1 MTTFRSNSYDGRQL
15 RLEVWQ
21 DGGYLKWTL
30 YSEGGSTKLYTIC
43 NLSISI
49 AGTNVYSPGTVYWN
63 TEKFPAAKGSTGG
76 SVWVGHSASYREFY
90 VSFIGA
96 VYYNRSTQNG
106 GNVGV
111 SATISKP
118 SLSGISVSKISDKS
132 AYLSFNINSA
142 NNGTVSSSRIDLS
155 LTNFGTVV
163 KTINSKAGTISGLDP
178 NRTYYARGSAVNEA
192 GRSYTSVKSFKT
204 TFINPGAPGKP
215 SLSYDQPEPI
225 PRAKLTAS
233 WSAASNGST
242 AIAGYRVRLYKNGT
256 KVAEVD
262 TESST
267 ASYTFPKTLEEYGF
281 EPGDIAKVG
290 IYSYCKDWQGT
301 KFFNGGGASTA
312 IVYSNNLTI
321 VSDKYIW
328 VSINGQSFNK
338 HKMYVS
344 INGGSFQEVRKEKFK
359 VIK

>member
-1 MTTFRSNSYDGRQL
+1 MATFYSNNYGGRQL

-30 YSEGGSTKLYTIC
+30 YSEGGSSKYYDIY
-43 NLSISI
+43 NLAISI
-49 AGTNVYSPGTVYWN
+49 AGTNVYSPGTVGWS
-63 TEKFPAAKGSTGG
+63 TKKFPAAKGSTGG

-106 GNVGV
+106 GNVGM

-118 SLSGISVSKISDKS
+118 SLSGISVSSVSDKS

-142 NNGTVSSSRIDLS
+142 NNGTVSDSYIDLS
-155 LTNFGTVV
+155 LTNFCSVV
-163 KTINSKAGTISGLDP
+163 KSIGSRAGTISGLDP
-178 NRTYYARGSAVNEA
+178 NRTYYARGNAANQA
-192 GRSYTSVKSFKT
+192 GRSYTAVKSFKT
-204 TFINPGAPGKP
+204 SFINPGAPGKP
-215 SLSYDQPEPI
+215 SLTYDQPEPI

-256 KVAEVD
+256 EVVEVD
-262 TESST
+262 TESSI
-267 ASYTFPKTLEEYGF
+267 ASYIFPKTLEEYGF
-281 EPGDIAKVG
+281 EPGDIVKVG

-312 IVYSNNLTI
+312 IVYSNDLTI

>member
-1 MTTFRSNSYDGRQL
+1 MATFRSNSYDGRQL

-30 YSEGGSTKLYTIC
+30 YSEGGNTQFYTIS

-49 AGTNVYSPGTVYWN
+49 AGTNVYSPGTVSWS
-63 TEKFPAAKGSTGG
+63 TQRFPAANGSTGG

-111 SATISKP
+111 GATISKP
-118 SLSGISVSKISDKS
+118 SLSGLSVSSISDKS

-155 LTNFGTVV
+155 LTNFGSVV
-163 KTINSKAGTISGLDP
+163 KSISSRAGTISGLDP
-178 NRTYYARGSAVNEA
+178 NRTYYARGSAANQA

-204 TFINPGAPGKP
+204 TFVNPGAPGKP
-215 SLSYDQPEPI
+215 SLTYNQPEPI
-225 PRAKLTAS
+225 PRAKITGSWNAGTA
-233 WSAASNGST
+233 GST
-242 AIAGYRVRLYKNGT
+242 AVAGYRVRLYKNGAQ
-256 KVAEVD
+256 VEIVD
-262 TESST
+262 TDSANT
-267 ASYTFPKTLEEYGF
+267 SYTFPKTLEEYGF
-281 EPGDIAKVG
+281 EPGDVLAIG
-290 IYSYCKDWQGT
+290 IYAYSKDWQGT

-312 IVYSNNLTI
+312 IVMSDNLTI

-328 VSINGQSFNK
+328 VSVNGQSFNK

>member
-1 MTTFRSNSYDGRQL
+1 MATFYSNNYGGRQL

-30 YSEGGSTKLYTIC
+30 YSEGGSSNYYDIY

-49 AGTNVYSPGTVYWN
+49 AGTNVYSPGTVGWS
-63 TEKFPAAKGSTGG
+63 TKKFPAAKGSTGG

-111 SATISKP
+111 GATISKP
-118 SLSGISVSKISDKS
+118 SLSGLSVSNISDKS
-132 AYLSFNINSA
+132 AYLSFNINST
-142 NNGTVSSSRIDLS
+142 NNGTVSDSYIDVSLS
-155 LTNFGTVV
+155 NFGSVV
-163 KTINSKAGTISGLDP
+163 KSIGSRAGTISGLDP
-178 NRTYYARGSAVNEA
+178 NRTYYARGNAANQA
-192 GRSYTSVKSFKT
+192 GRSYTAVSSFKT

-215 SLSYDQPEPI
+215 SLTYDQPEPI
-225 PRAKLTAS
+225 PRAKITAS

-242 AIAGYRVRLYKNGT
+242 AVAGYRVRLYKNGT
-256 KVAEVD
+256 QVEVVD
-262 TESST
+262 TEST
-267 ASYTFPKTLEEYGF
+267 NTSYTFSKTLEQYGF
-281 EPGDIAKVG
+281 EPGDVLAIG
-290 IYSYCKDWQGT
+290 IYAYSKDWQGT

-312 IVYSNNLTI
+312 IVMSDNLTI

-328 VSINGQSFNK
+328 VSVNGQSFNK

>member
-1 MTTFRSNSYDGRQL
+1 MATFRSNSYEGRQL
-15 RLEVWQ
+15 RLVVRQ

-30 YSEGGSTKLYTIC
+30 YSEGGSSSNYTIC

-63 TEKFPAAKGSTGG
+63 TEKFPAAKGSKSGK
-76 SVWVGHSASYREFY
+76 VWVGHSASYREFY

-96 VYYNRSTQNG
+96 VYYDRSTQNG
-106 GNVGV
+106 GDVGV

-118 SLSGISVSKISDKS
+118 SLSGLSVSKISDKS

-155 LTNFGTVV
+155 LTNFGKVV
-163 KTINSKAGTISGLDP
+163 KTINSRTGTISGLDP
-178 NRTYYARGSAVNEA
+178 NRTYYARGSAANQA
-192 GRSYTSVKSFKT
+192 GRSYTRVKSFKT
-204 TFINPGAPGKP
+204 TFIDPGAPGKP

-225 PRAKLTAS
+225 PRAKITAS
-233 WSAASNGST
+233 WSAGTAGST
-242 AIAGYRVRLYKNGT
+242 AVAGYRVRLYKNGSN
-256 KVAEVD
+256 VESVD
-262 TESST
+262 TDST
-267 ASYTFPKTLEEYGF
+267 NTSYTFPKTLEEYGF
-281 EPGDIAKVG
+281 EPGDVLAIG
-290 IYSYCKDWQGT
+290 IYAYSKDWNGT

-312 IVYSNNLTI
+312 IVMSNNLTI

>member
-1 MTTFRSNSYDGRQL
+1 MATFRSNSYDGRQL

-30 YSEGGSTKLYTIC
+30 YSEGGNTQSYTIY

-49 AGTNVYSPGTVYWN
+49 AGTNVYSPGTVSWSTYR
-63 TEKFPAAKGSTGG
+63 FPAAKGSTGG

-132 AYLSFNINSA
+132 AYLSFNINNA

-155 LTNFGTVV
+155 LTNFGKVV
-163 KTINSKAGTISGLDP
+163 KSISSRAGTISGLDP
-178 NRTYYARGSAVNEA
+178 NRTYYARGNAANQA

-204 TFINPGAPGKP
+204 TFIDPGAPGKP
-215 SLSYDQPEPI
+215 SLTYDQPEPI

-233 WSAASNGST
+233 WGAASNGST
-242 AIAGYRVRLYKNGT
+242 AVAGYRVRLYKNGT
-256 KVAEVD
+256 QVEVVD
-262 TESST
+262 TDSANT
-267 ASYTFPKTLEEYGF
+267 SYTFPKTLEEYGF
-281 EPGDIAKVG
+281 EPGDVLAIG
-290 IYSYCKDWQGT
+290 IYAYSKDWQGS

-312 IVYSNNLTI
+312 IVMSDNLTI

-328 VSINGQSFNK
+328 VSVNGQSFNK

-359 VIK
+359 VI

>member
-1 MTTFRSNSYDGRQL
+1 MATFKSNNYGGRQL

-30 YSEGGSTKLYTIC
+30 YSEGGSSTYYTIY

-49 AGTNVYSPGTVYWN
+49 AGTDVYSPGTVGWT

-111 SATISKP
+111 GATISKP
-118 SLSGISVSKISDKS
+118 SLSGLSVSNISDKS

-142 NNGTVSSSRIDLS
+142 NNGTVSDSYIDLS
-155 LTNFGTVV
+155 LTNFGSVV
-163 KTINSKAGTISGLDP
+163 KSISSRAGTISGLDP
-178 NRTYYARGSAVNEA
+178 NRTYYARGNAANQA

-204 TFINPGAPGKP
+204 TFVNPGAPGKP
-215 SLSYDQPEPI
+215 SLSYNQPEPI
-225 PRAKLTAS
+225 PRAKITAS
-233 WSAASNGST
+233 WSAGTAGST
-242 AIAGYRVRLYKNGT
+242 AVAGYRVRLYKNGNNI
-256 KVAEVD
+256 ESVD
-262 TESST
+262 TDST
-267 ASYTFPKTLEEYGF
+267 NTSYTFPKTLEEYGF
-281 EPGDIAKVG
+281 EPGDVLAIG
-290 IYSYCKDWQGT
+290 IYAYSKDWNGT
-301 KFFNGGGASTA
+301 KFLNGGGASTA
-312 IVYSNNLTI
+312 IVMSNNLTI

-328 VSINGQSFNK
+328 VSLNGQSFNK

>member
-1 MTTFRSNSYDGRQL
+1 MATFRSNSYDGRQL

-30 YSEGGSTKLYTIC
+30 YSEGGSTQFYTIY

-49 AGTNVYSPGTVYWN
+49 AGTNVYSPGTVGWS
-63 TEKFPAAKGSTGG
+63 TQKFPAAKGSTGG

-111 SATISKP
+111 GATISKP
-118 SLSGISVSKISDKS
+118 SLSGLSVSNISDKS

-142 NNGTVSSSRIDLS
+142 NNGTVSDSYIDVSLSNFGAVVKSISSR
-155 LTNFGTVV
+155 
-163 KTINSKAGTISGLDP
+163 AGTISGLDP
-178 NRTYYARGSAVNEA
+178 NRTYYARGNAANQA
-192 GRSYTSVKSFKT
+192 GRSYTAVKSFKT

-225 PRAKLTAS
+225 PRAKITAS
-233 WSAASNGST
+233 WSAGTAGST
-242 AIAGYRVRLYKNGT
+242 AVAGYRVKLYRNGNL
-256 KVAEVD
+256 VESVD
-262 TESST
+262 TDST
-267 ASYTFPKTLEEYGF
+267 DTSYTFPKILEEYGF
-281 EPGDIAKVG
+281 EPGDVLAIG
-290 IYSYCKDWQGT
+290 IYAYSKDWNGT
-301 KFFNGGGASTA
+301 KFFNGDGATTA
-312 IVYSNNLTI
+312 KVMSDNLTI

-328 VSINGQSFNK
+328 VSLNGQSFNK

>member
-1 MTTFRSNSYDGRQL
+1 MATFYSNNYGGRQL

-30 YSEGGSTKLYTIC
+30 YSEGGSRQFYDIY
-43 NLSISI
+43 NLAISI
-49 AGTNVYSPGTVYWN
+49 AGTNVYSPGTVGW
-63 TEKFPAAKGSTGG
+63 TSKKFPAAKGSTGG

-111 SATISKP
+111 GATISKP
-118 SLSGISVSKISDKS
+118 SLSGISVSSISDKS
-132 AYLSFNINSA
+132 AYLSFNINNT
-142 NNGTVSSSRIDLS
+142 NNGTISDSYIDVSLSNFGAVVKSISSR
-155 LTNFGTVV
+155 
-163 KTINSKAGTISGLDP
+163 AGTISGLDP
-178 NRTYYARGSAVNEA
+178 NRTYYARGNAANQA
-192 GRSYTSVKSFKT
+192 GRSYTAVSSFKT

-215 SLSYDQPEPI
+215 SLTYDQPEPI

-233 WSAASNGST
+233 WGAASNGST
-242 AIAGYRVRLYKNGT
+242 AVAGYRVRLYKNGT
-256 KVAEVD
+256 QVEVVD
-262 TESST
+262 TEST
-267 ASYTFPKTLEEYGF
+267 NTSYTFPKTLEQYGF
-281 EPGDIAKVG
+281 EPGDVLAIG
-290 IYSYCKDWQGT
+290 IYAYSKDWQGT
-301 KFFNGGGASTA
+301 KFFNGGGSSTA
-312 IVYSNNLTI
+312 IVMSDNLTI

-328 VSINGQSFNK
+328 VSVNGQSFNK

>member
-1 MTTFRSNSYDGRQL
+1 MATFKSNSFEGRQL

-30 YSEGGSTKLYTIC
+30 YSEGGITNYYTIS

-49 AGTNVYSPGTVYWN
+49 AGTNVYSPGTVSWS
-63 TEKFPAAKGSTGG
+63 TKKFPAAKGSTSG

-106 GNVGV
+106 GNVGM

-118 SLSGISVSKISDKS
+118 SLSGLSVSNVSDKS

-155 LTNFGTVV
+155 LTNFGKVV

-233 WSAASNGST
+233 WSAASAGST
-242 AIAGYRVRLYKNGT
+242 AVAGYRIRLYKNNT
-256 KVAEVD
+256 KVAEID
-262 TESST
+262 TEST
-267 ASYTFPKTLEEYGF
+267 RTSYTFPKALEKYGF
-281 EPGDIAKVG
+281 QPGDIAKVG
-290 IYSYCKDWQGT
+290 IYSYAKDWNNVLH
-301 KFFNGGGASTA
+301 FNGGGSGSSQ
-312 IVYSNNLTI
+312 VYSNNLTI

-328 VSINGQSFNK
+328 VSINGQPFNK